1 MNAYIEAIA
10 PTINQLGSLNNFGIP
25 NRQVGNGCYIALKET
40 DSVADAEK
48 YLIKR
53 AIMYNEEDPEGSDE
67 KLLSMISDI
76 QKHGLLR
83 LDSVTAH
90 INVKSL

>member
-48 YLIKR
+48 GEMTILGAQGY
-53 AIMYNEEDPEGSDE
+53 
-67 KLLSMISDI
+67 
-76 QKHGLLR
+76 
-83 LDSVTAH
+83 V
-90 INVKSL
+90 